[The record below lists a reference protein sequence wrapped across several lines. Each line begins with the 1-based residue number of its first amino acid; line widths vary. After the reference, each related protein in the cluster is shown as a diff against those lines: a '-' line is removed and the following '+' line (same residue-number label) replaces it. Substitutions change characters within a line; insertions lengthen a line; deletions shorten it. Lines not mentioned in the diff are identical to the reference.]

1 MGIRGRIALAIS
13 CVTAL
18 AVVVLGFA
26 VHHIADAERERSAR
40 SYQDD
45 RLSSA
50 LQIYERD
57 GTLALGA
64 QLDDATL
71 PGPLRAAVFEGKSR
85 TYVSQGEDPRVW
97 AATGVGG
104 GSRAGG
110 SGAGESGTDG
120 SGTGGSGSG
129 GPGDPETEGS
139 GGSGAQPRTLS
150 VSAAFPDNDPAQEA
164 LDRAL
169 LIAGIGT
176 VVLMAG
182 VSWFVSQRLSRR
194 LRHSAAAARRIAA
207 GEPPDADA
215 LAAGGR
221 DEVAELGRSVH
232 HMATSL
238 AARVEAER
246 KFTADVA
253 HELRTP
259 VAGLV
264 AAAELLPHERAVEL
278 VRDRAQTMR
287 NLVED
292 LLEVSRLDA
301 GVESAQL
308 DAVDLPSLVRG
319 IVGRAEVVRGIS
331 GVEVVVVGPARVVET
346 DRRRVERVLVNLL
359 ANAAKHGAP
368 PVEVRVEGARIVV
381 RDHGPGYPP
390 ELCAEGPRRFRTAA
404 PERGTGH
411 GLGLTIAAGQAE
423 VLGGRLVFGAAEG
436 GGAEAVLEL
445 PGPVEPGGAE
455 RVPVVERGAVAAS

>member
-71 PGPLRAAVFEGKSR
+71 PSPLRAAVFEGKSG

-104 GSRAGG
+104 GSGAGG
-110 SGAGESGTDG
+110 SGDSGPGDGGSRDGDSRDDG
-120 SGTGGSGSG
+120 SGG
-129 GPGDPETEGS
+129 
-139 GGSGAQPRTLS
+139 QPRTLS

-169 LIAGIGT
+169 VIAGVGT

-319 IVGRAEVVRGIS
+319 IVGRAERVRGLT
-331 GVEVVVVGPARVVET
+331 GVEIVVAGPARVVET

-368 PVEVRVEGARIVV
+368 PVEVRVEGVRIVV

-390 ELCAEGPRRFRTAA
+390 ELCEEGPRRFRTAA

-423 VLGGRLVFGAAEG
+423 VLGGRLVFGTAEG

-445 PGPVEPGGAE
+445 PEPAGPGEAE
-455 RVPVVERGAVAAS
+455 RVPAAERGAVAAP